1 MTVPTRFLRAML
13 AVICSVTLSGC
24 FPSTRGPANEEK
36 EPHFLNGRSLVNAM
50 DYQGAINA
58 FDKAL
63 EVNPHSASAHFEL
76 GWLYAD
82 RASDP
87 AAAIYHY
94 QRYLEL
100 RPGAENAET
109 IGQHIFRLKQELA
122 KAVLP
127 MPTTPGIQR
136 EFEQL
141 ASENRRLQA
150 ELESLRT
157 AYASRAMMT
166 NLAALQE
173 TANRAT
179 HTSEPIMVSHATG
192 SQPQTS
198 SPGREVSDNPA
209 SARTHKV
216 QSGETPFSIARKYRI
231 KLEELLSANPGLN
244 PRRMQVGQTL
254 NVPAS

>member
-1 MTVPTRFLRAML
+1 MTVTTRFLRAML
-13 AVICSVTLSGC
+13 AMICSVMLSGC
-24 FPSTRGPANEEK
+24 FPGSRDRLNEEK

-50 DYQGAINA
+50 DYQGAIKA
-58 FDKAL
+58 FGKAL

-82 RASDP
+82 KASDP

-109 IGQHIFRLKQELA
+109 VGQHIFRLKQELA

-141 ASENRRLQA
+141 AAENRRLQA
-150 ELESLRT
+150 ELENLRA
-157 AYASRAMMT
+157 AYASRT
-166 NLAALQE
+166 SNLYASPETVRHPSDQGRSPDAPTVPQPSAIQAQVSSQAAVL
-173 TANRAT
+173 
-179 HTSEPIMVSHATG
+179 PTG
-192 SQPQTS
+192 T
-198 SPGREVSDNPA
+198 
-209 SARTHKV
+209 RTHKV
-216 QSGETPFSIARKYRI
+216 QAGETPFSIARKYRI
-231 KLEELLSANPGLN
+231 NVESLLSANPGLN
-244 PRRMQVGQTL
+244 PRRMQIGQML
-254 NVPAS
+254 NLPAL

>member
-13 AVICSVTLSGC
+13 AVTCSVMLSGC
-24 FPSTRGPANEEK
+24 FPSSRGQLNEEK

-50 DYQGAINA
+50 DYQGAIKT
-58 FDKAL
+58 FGKAL
-63 EVNPHSASAHFEL
+63 EVNPYSAAAHFEL

-82 RASDP
+82 KVSDP

-109 IGQHIFRLKQELA
+109 VGQHIFRLKQELA

-141 ASENRRLQA
+141 AAENRRLQA
-150 ELESLRT
+150 ELESVRA
-157 AYASRAMMT
+157 AYASRAT
-166 NLAALQE
+166 NAYASPD
-173 TANRAT
+173 A
-179 HTSEPIMVSHATG
+179 VSHPAKPVRIPDTPTPQASATE
-192 SQPQTS
+192 PQTS
-198 SPGREVSDNPA
+198 TLAAANPTGT
-209 SARTHKV
+209 RTHKV

-231 KLEELLSANPGLN
+231 NVETLLSANPGLN
-244 PRRMQVGQTL
+244 PRRMQIGQML
-254 NVPAS
+254 NVPPL

>member
-1 MTVPTRFLRAML
+1 MTVPPRFRCAML
-13 AVICSVTLSGC
+13 AVICSVMWSGC
-24 FPSTRGPANEEK
+24 FPSSRGQLSEEK

-50 DYQGAINA
+50 DYQGAIHA
-58 FDKAL
+58 FGKAL
-63 EVNPHSASAHFEL
+63 EVNPHSAAAHFEL
-76 GWLYAD
+76 GWLHAD
-82 RASDP
+82 KASDP

-109 IGQHIFRLKQELA
+109 VGQHIFRLKQELA

-141 ASENRRLQA
+141 ASENRRLQM
-150 ELESLRT
+150 ELESLRA
-157 AYASRAMMT
+157 AYASRAANVSVSPESVSRPTQGHDTLM
-166 NLAALQE
+166 ALQA
-173 TANRAT
+173 TASPLPSNPVR
-179 HTSEPIMVSHATG
+179 PVSA
-192 SQPQTS
+192 
-198 SPGREVSDNPA
+198 SPL

-216 QSGETPFSIARKYRI
+216 QSGETPFSIARKYRVNV
-231 KLEELLSANPGLN
+231 ERLLSANPGLN
-244 PRRMQVGQTL
+244 PRRLQVGQTL